1 MSRECRVSRRSSLK
15 GLGAIGASTLL
26 GGAAAGTAPAAE
38 SQAPAKAAGKKQ
50 ADNPV
55 DLAVARFGKGHS
67 CAQAVFSA
75 FAEQLGM
82 DYQTAVK
89 VSAGFGGGM
98 GMGGVCG
105 AVSGAYMA
113 IGLKF
118 GGMDPKAK
126 EQTSKVTRQFVER
139 FKAQHHCLTC
149 RELMGLDVTTP
160 EGRKL
165 SKEKNLRATVCT
177 GVVRDAAK
185 ILTELLAKSG

>member
-1 MSRECRVSRRSSLK
+1 MSRECRLSRRSSLK
-15 GLGAIGASTLL
+15 GLGTIGALTLL

-38 SQAPAKAAGKKQ
+38 SQAAGQK

-126 EQTSKVTRQFVER
+126 EQTSKVARQFVER

-165 SKEKNLRATVCT
+165 SQEKNLRATVCT

-185 ILTELLAKSG
+185 ILAELLAKSG

>member
-1 MSRECRVSRRSSLK
+1 MCRECRLSRRSSLK

-38 SQAPAKAAGKKQ
+38 SKAPAKAAGKQ

-82 DYQTAVK
+82 DYQMAVR

-105 AVSGAYMA
+105 TVSGAYMA

-118 GGMDPKAK
+118 GGMDAKAK

-177 GVVRDAAK
+177 GVVRDAAN
-185 ILTELLAKSG
+185 ILAELLAKPA